1 MTFVSRATVIP
12 ALVAGIQPSE
22 NSRASGLLD
31 PGHEARGGWL
41 ERQDA
46 AGLVEKSPQL
56 IIQLP
61 GADPSA
67 PVQRQQAGKLLRD
80 FFERAEEVGTVLYDA
95 REMDD
100 GRGLVELRRRYRI
113 RGTQHVREQ
122 LLLLSY
128 RRSGKTWTLVE
139 LRVGR

>member
-1 MTFVSRATVIP
+1 MKSWLILLLGLAPLRLGAQQAP
-12 ALVAGIQPSE
+12 LPLRQVAE
-22 NSRASGLLD
+22 ETRAS
-31 PGHEARGGWL
+31 WQ
-41 ERQDA
+41 RQDA

>member
-1 MTFVSRATVIP
+1 MKSWVIVLLGLAP
-12 ALVAGIQPSE
+12 LRLGAQQAPLPLRQVAE
-22 NSRASGLLD
+22 ETRAS
-31 PGHEARGGWL
+31 WQ
-41 ERQDA
+41 RQDA
-46 AGLVEKSPQL
+46 AALVEKSPQL